1 LLSRIAGC
9 TADQKQE
16 NGMVKKL
23 KAQAKE
29 EDQLFADAVRISAQ
43 QIWQAGLGAFAKA
56 QEQGEGGGGQVFHTL
71 VREGTQMQQ
80 RGGAAPDDGVSA
92 RAAGSWDTLERVFEE
107 RVGRAL
113 GAIGVP
119 TREDVAALTLQVEQL
134 TRMVE
139 QLSGGQGAANPAE
152 SGKSAAKTAQKTAA
166 ARKPAATKAGAAPG
180 GGD

>member
-1 LLSRIAGC
+1 LLSRIAGSAQYG
-9 TADQKQE
+9 TDQEQE

-29 EDQLFADAVRISAQ
+29 EDQLFAEAVRVSAQ

-56 QEQGEGGGGQVFHTL
+56 QEEGEGGGGQVFHTL

-80 RGGAAPDDGVSA
+80 RGGPAPDDGGSTP
-92 RAAGSWDTLERVFEE
+92 AAGSWDKLEQVFEE

-119 TREDVAALTLQVEQL
+119 TREDVAALTLEVARL

-139 QLSGGQGAANPAE
+139 QMSGQMSGAA
-152 SGKSAAKTAQKTAA
+152 AAVA
-166 ARKPAATKAGAAPG
+166 ARRRPAVKKTGAG
-180 GGD
+180 D